1 MANLIIKPTSGGSL
15 ILQDEGGDAALTVGT
30 TGSTTLAGTANALG
44 TVTSG
49 NLSNQAIVMPRF
61 KEMSQFVYET
71 STSTTSQNQDAI
83 NISGSNYCTLT
94 PEHTGD
100 IIEFGFDMNTHA
112 TDNYFGFGIQSAT
125 ATDFGSGV
133 TIIWRNGRYAMG
145 RHGSAGT
152 ITNAHTDAHNYGHVG
167 GALSFTCSSIS
178 LSADTTYY
186 FRMIGMSHSQS
197 GTIMWGG
204 ASTSSIK
211 DGVKLTAKRWSI
223 V

>member
-15 ILQDEGGDAALTVGT
+15 VLQDEGGDAAVTVGT

-71 STSTTSQNQDAI
+71 ATSTTDLNLDYL
-83 NISGSNYCTLT
+83 NISGSNYITLT

-100 IIEFGFDMNTHA
+100 IIEFSYDFNTYA
-112 TDNYFGFGIQSAT
+112 TENYFGWGIQSAT
-125 ATDFGSGV
+125 NTSFSAGV
-133 TIIWRNGRYAMG
+133 DYPWRIG
-145 RHGSAGT
+145 RHGVGRHGQTGNDMMRYQHAGGSV
-152 ITNAHTDAHNYGHVG
+152 AY
-167 GALSFTCSSIS
+167 TCSSMS

-186 FRMIGMSHSQS
+186 FRMIGMTHGQGSFTAS
-197 GTIMWGG
+197 WGG
-204 ASTSSIK
+204 SATNSVK
-211 DGVKLTAKRWSI
+211 DGITLTGKRWSI

>member
-49 NLSNQAIVMPRF
+49 NLSNEAIVMPRF
-61 KEMSQFVYET
+61 KEMSQYCYEAV
-71 STSTTSQNQDAI
+71 TTTTTLNLDDL
-83 NISGSNYCTLT
+83 NISGSNYITLT

-100 IIEFGFDMNTHA
+100 IIEFSYDMNYYMSE
-112 TDNYFGFGIQSAT
+112 DYFGVGIQGATNTGFSA
-125 ATDFGSGV
+125 GV
-133 TIIWRNGRYAMG
+133 TFPWRTGRHAVG
-145 RHGSAGT
+145 RHGHSQG
-152 ITNAHTDAHNYGHVG
+152 HTDAMEYGHIG
-167 GALSFTCSSIS
+167 GTLSFTCSSMS

-186 FRMIGMSHSQS
+186 FRMIGMTHSQAGS
-197 GTIMWGG
+197 HQFGNAATN
-204 ASTSSIK
+204 SIK
-211 DGVKLTAKRWSI
+211 DGVTFTGKRWSI

>member
-61 KEMSQFVYET
+61 KEMSQYCYET
-71 STSTTSQNQDAI
+71 ATSTTDLNQSAI
-83 NISGSNYCTLT
+83 NISGSNYITLT

-100 IIEFGFDMNTHA
+100 IIEFSYDMNYYA
-112 TDNYFGFGIQSAT
+112 TDNYLGFGVQAATNTGFSAGT
-125 ATDFGSGV
+125 S
-133 TIIWRNGRYAMG
+133 IPWRTGTHAIG
-145 RHGSAGT
+145 RHGHST
-152 ITNAHTDAHNYGHVG
+152 THSDAMEYGHVG
-167 GALSFTCSSIS
+167 GTVSFTCSSIS

-186 FRMIGMSHSQS
+186 FRMIGMTHSQAATVQF
-197 GTIMWGG
+197 GT
-204 ASTSSIK
+204 AATNSVK
-211 DGVKLTAKRWSI
+211 DGVTLTGKRWSI